1 VRAMASKKSG
11 LLGIL
16 VLLAVAAA
24 IAKFLQSDNA

>member
-1 VRAMASKKSG
+1 MASKKTG

-24 IAKFLQSDNA
+24 IAKFLQSEQA